1 MLYVRKGSD
10 KHQCSAGR
18 RFRMLIAAGQETE
31 VDAGYAKGGSL
42 CNKGV
47 SIVLLQA
54 GCSYLNPSV
63 YPQLALR
70 M

>member
-1 MLYVRKGSD
+1 
-10 KHQCSAGR
+10 
-18 RFRMLIAAGQETE
+18 MLIAAGQETE

>member
-1 MLYVRKGSD
+1 
-10 KHQCSAGR
+10 
-18 RFRMLIAAGQETE
+18 MLIAAGQETE
-31 VDAGYAKGGSL
+31 VDKPIVQYKLLERAGYAKGGSL

-47 SIVLLQA
+47 STVLLQA